1 MTSQSDVVRLPGC
14 PEARRPLAGGGEPGR
29 RRSTPLRVWQLASV
43 LDADHCRRDE
53 YGMADEDRDLLAV
66 LVRMKDTSGKV
77 GLWVSWNTACLKK
90 LELRWD
96 S

>member
-14 PEARRPLAGGGEPGR
+14 PRRAVRWLAAANQAR
-29 RRSTPLRVWQLASV
+29 RRSTPRRVWQLASV

-90 LELRWD
+90 LKLRWD